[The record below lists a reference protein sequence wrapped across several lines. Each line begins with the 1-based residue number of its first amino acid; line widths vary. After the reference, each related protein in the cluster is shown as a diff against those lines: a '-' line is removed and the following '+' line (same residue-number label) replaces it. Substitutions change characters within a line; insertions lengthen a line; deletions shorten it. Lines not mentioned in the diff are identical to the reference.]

1 MKIPALDA
9 PRRVLFSMIYQMRGV
24 TARELAASLGYDPQW
39 TWRAVLGMERQ
50 GLVTVTGG
58 IVKPAAWTVAP

>member
-1 MKIPALDA
+1 MTIPTLDA
-9 PRRVLFSMIYQMRGV
+9 PRRLLFTVIYQMRGV

-50 GLVTVTGG
+50 GLVTVAGG
-58 IVKPAAWTVAP
+58 IVKPAEWTVA